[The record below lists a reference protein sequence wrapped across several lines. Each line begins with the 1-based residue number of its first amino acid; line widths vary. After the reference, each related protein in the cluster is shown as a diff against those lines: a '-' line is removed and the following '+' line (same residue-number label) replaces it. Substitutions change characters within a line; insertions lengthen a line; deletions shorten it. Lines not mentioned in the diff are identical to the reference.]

1 MTFVIHR
8 KKPKMNRDFLQNRE
22 DRHKRYNK
30 GMRNFVDEIVLAILC
45 CLVSLLASKSDLAI
59 VGVLAAVVLISI
71 CAYANKPVR
80 ISAQVLFYLCA
91 TMIGDVFFYLPVV
104 VYLALRERSWLVR
117 LIWIAPLVGVMALN
131 ASGVTGS
138 YGIGLQVRGSL
149 IAEGLT
155 AAGIAG
161 AFEVVMS
168 IEVLLCAIAVVLA
181 VRNLRE
187 TSERESYRFAY
198 DDLREGYLSLM
209 QAAGQNTEEDNET
222 ARLIA
227 HEAERFADLT
237 ERELSVVRLVAQG
250 MDNREI
256 ASTLFLSEG
265 TVRNHISSILSKKAF
280 SNRTQIAVLYYR
292 G

>member
-1 MTFVIHR
+1 
-8 KKPKMNRDFLQNRE
+8 
-22 DRHKRYNK
+22 
-30 GMRNFVDEIVLAILC
+30 MRNFVDEIVLALLC
-45 CLVSLLASKSDLAI
+45 CLFSLLASKSEIAI
-59 VGVLAAVVLISI
+59 VGLLAAVVLICI

-80 ISAQVLFYLCA
+80 ISAQILFCLCA
-91 TMIGDVFFYLPVV
+91 IVVGDIFFYLPAV
-104 VYLALRERSWLVR
+104 VYLALHERSWLVR

-138 YGIGLQVRGSL
+138 YGIGLHVQGSL
-149 IAEGLT
+149 IAEG
-155 AAGIAG
+155 IAD
-161 AFEVVMS
+161 AFEVVVS
-168 IEVLLCAIAVVLA
+168 VEVLLCAIAVVLA

-187 TSERESYRFAY
+187 TSEREAYRFAY

-265 TVRNHISSILSKKAF
+265 TVRNHISSILSKKAL

>member
-1 MTFVIHR
+1 
-8 KKPKMNRDFLQNRE
+8 
-22 DRHKRYNK
+22 
-30 GMRNFVDEIVLAILC
+30 MRNFVDEIVLALLC
-45 CLVSLLASKSDLAI
+45 CLFSLLASKSEIAI
-59 VGVLAAVVLISI
+59 VGLLATVVLICI

-80 ISAQVLFYLCA
+80 ISAQILFCLCA
-91 TMIGDVFFYLPVV
+91 AVIGDVFFYLPAV
-104 VYLALRERSWLVR
+104 VYLALHERSWLVR

-138 YGIGLQVRGSL
+138 YGIGLQVQGSL
-149 IAEGLT
+149 IAEGLA

-161 AFEVVMS
+161 GVEVVVGV
-168 IEVLLCAIAVVLA
+168 EVLLCAVGVGLA
-181 VRNLRE
+181 VRSLRE
-187 TSERESYRFAY
+187 TSEREAYRLAY

-265 TVRNHISSILSKKAF
+265 TVRNHISSILSKKAL

>member
-1 MTFVIHR
+1 MV
-8 KKPKMNRDFLQNRE
+8 
-22 DRHKRYNK
+22 
-30 GMRNFVDEIVLAILC
+30 
-45 CLVSLLASKSDLAI
+45 
-59 VGVLAAVVLISI
+59 VGV
-71 CAYANKPVR
+71 
-80 ISAQVLFYLCA
+80 
-91 TMIGDVFFYLPVV
+91 
-104 VYLALRERSWLVR
+104 
-117 LIWIAPLVGVMALN
+117 
-131 ASGVTGS
+131 
-138 YGIGLQVRGSL
+138 
-149 IAEGLT
+149 
-155 AAGIAG
+155 
-161 AFEVVMS
+161 
-168 IEVLLCAIAVVLA
+168 EVLLCAIAVVLA

-187 TSERESYRFAY
+187 TSEREAYRFAY

-265 TVRNHISSILSKKAF
+265 TVRNHISSILSKKTL

>member
-1 MTFVIHR
+1 
-8 KKPKMNRDFLQNRE
+8 
-22 DRHKRYNK
+22 
-30 GMRNFVDEIVLAILC
+30 MRNFVDEIVLALLC
-45 CLVSLLASKSDLAI
+45 CLFSLLASKSEIAI
-59 VGVLAAVVLISI
+59 VGLLATVVLICI

-80 ISAQVLFYLCA
+80 ISAQILFCLCA
-91 TMIGDVFFYLPVV
+91 AVIGDVFFYLPAV
-104 VYLALRERSWLVR
+104 VYLALHERSWLVR

-138 YGIGLQVRGSL
+138 YGIGLQVQGSL
-149 IAEGLT
+149 IAEGLA
-155 AAGIAG
+155 AAGIAD
-161 AFEVVMS
+161 AFEVVVS
-168 IEVLLCAIAVVLA
+168 VEVLLCAIAVVLA

-187 TSERESYRFAY
+187 TS
-198 DDLREGYLSLM
+198 
-209 QAAGQNTEEDNET
+209 
-222 ARLIA
+222 
-227 HEAERFADLT
+227 

-265 TVRNHISSILSKKAF
+265 TVRNHISSILSKKAL

>member
-1 MTFVIHR
+1 
-8 KKPKMNRDFLQNRE
+8 
-22 DRHKRYNK
+22 
-30 GMRNFVDEIVLAILC
+30 MRNFVDEIVLALLC
-45 CLVSLLASKSDLAI
+45 CLFSLLASKSEIAI
-59 VGVLAAVVLISI
+59 VGLLATVVLICI
-71 CAYANKPVR
+71 CAYANKLVR
-80 ISAQVLFYLCA
+80 ISAQILFCLCA
-91 TMIGDVFFYLPVV
+91 AVIGDVFFYLPAV
-104 VYLALRERSWLVR
+104 VYLALHERSWLVR

-138 YGIGLQVRGSL
+138 YGIGLQVQGSL
-149 IAEGLT
+149 IAEGLA
-155 AAGIAG
+155 AAGIAD
-161 AFEVVMS
+161 AFEVVVS
-168 IEVLLCAIAVVLA
+168 VEVLLCAIAVVLA

-187 TSERESYRFAY
+187 TSEREAYRFAY

-209 QAAGQNTEEDNET
+209 QAAGQNTEEGNET

-227 HEAERFADLT
+227 HEAERLT

-265 TVRNHISSILSKKAF
+265 TVRNHISSILSKKAL

>member
-1 MTFVIHR
+1 
-8 KKPKMNRDFLQNRE
+8 
-22 DRHKRYNK
+22 
-30 GMRNFVDEIVLAILC
+30 MRNFVDEIVLAILC
-45 CLVSLLASKSDLAI
+45 CLLSLLASKSEIAI
-59 VGVLAAVVLISI
+59 VGLLATVVLICI

-80 ISAQVLFYLCA
+80 ISAQILFCLCA
-91 TMIGDVFFYLPVV
+91 IVIGDVFFYLPVV

-117 LIWIAPLVGVMALN
+117 LTWIAPLVGVMALN
-131 ASGVTGS
+131 ASGVTES
-138 YGIGLQVRGSL
+138 YGIGLQVQGSL
-149 IAEGLT
+149 IAEGL
-155 AAGIAG
+155 AASGIAS
-161 AFEVVMS
+161 AFEAVMS

-181 VRNLRE
+181 IRNLRE
-187 TSERESYRFAY
+187 TSEREAYRFAY

-265 TVRNHISSILSKKAF
+265 TVRNHISSILSKKAL

>member
-1 MTFVIHR
+1 
-8 KKPKMNRDFLQNRE
+8 
-22 DRHKRYNK
+22 
-30 GMRNFVDEIVLAILC
+30 MRNFVDEIVLAILC
-45 CLVSLLASKSDLAI
+45 CLFSLLASKSDLAI

-91 TMIGDVFFYLPVV
+91 IMIGDVFFYLPVV
-104 VYLALRERSWLVR
+104 VYLALRERPWLVR
-117 LIWIAPLVGVMALN
+117 LLWIAPLVGVIALN
-131 ASGVTGS
+131 AFGVTGS
-138 YGIGLQVRGSL
+138 YGIGLQLQGSL
-149 IAEGLT
+149 IAAGL
-155 AAGIAG
+155 AALGIAG
-161 AFEVVMS
+161 AFEAVMG

-187 TSERESYRFAY
+187 TSEREAYRFAY

-209 QAAGQNTEEDNET
+209 HATAHSAEEDRET
-222 ARLIA
+222 AQLIA

-265 TVRNHISSILSKKAF
+265 TVRNHISSILSKKAL